1 MVECVPNFSEGRNA
15 ATLDALER
23 AIGSVPG
30 TTVLH
35 RTSDVDHN
43 RSVFTFAGDP
53 ASVAESA
60 FRAASVARDLIDLRK
75 HSGAH
80 PRLGALDVLPFVP
93 LEGSSLEQCVDLAHE
108 TGERIWRELS
118 VPVYFYEAAA
128 KRPERRKLEDVRR
141 GEFELLR
148 DTIVADEARRP
159 DVGGPGLHPSA
170 GAVIVGARKFLI
182 AFNINLRTGDV
193 SVAKQIA
200 RRIRASSGGLPAIKA
215 LGLSLPSRRLVQVS
229 MNLTDFEQTGLD
241 TVFLEVA
248 RLAAEHG
255 VEIVESELIG
265 MMPRRALEMAA
276 AGLLKLSS
284 FDPYRVVENR
294 LEALSGF
301 QGGAPTFRDRR

>member
-1 MVECVPNFSEGRNA
+1 MVECVPNFSEGRNV

-53 ASVAESA
+53 VSVAESA
-60 FRAASVARDLIDLRK
+60 FRATWVARDRIDLRQ

-93 LEGSSLEQCVDLAHE
+93 LEGSTLELCVELAHE
-108 TGERIWRELS
+108 TGERIWQELGI
-118 VPVYFYEAAA
+118 PVYFYEAAA

-148 DTIVADEARRP
+148 ETSATDDSRKP

-170 GAVIVGARKFLI
+170 GGVIVGARTFLI
-182 AFNINLRTGDV
+182 AFNVNLRTEDV
-193 SVAKQIA
+193 RVAKQIA
-200 RRIRASSGGLPAIKA
+200 RRIRASSGGFPAVKA
-215 LGLSLPSRRLVQVS
+215 LGLSLPSRGLVQVS

-241 TVFLEVA
+241 TVFSEVA
-248 RLAAEHG
+248 RLAANYG
-255 VEIVESELIG
+255 VEVAESELIG
-265 MMPRRALEMAA
+265 MMPRRALEL
-276 AGLLKLSS
+276 AGARLLKLES
-284 FDPYRVVENR
+284 FDAYRVVENR
-294 LEALSGF
+294 LEALRTR
-301 QGGAPTFRDRR
+301 Q